1 MYPGLIPGTLHVAIT
16 EVEVRLRMNNVVLV
30 ANSSEDQN

>member
-1 MYPGLIPGTLHVAIT
+1 MYPGLIRGILHVAIT
-16 EVEVRLRMNNVVLV
+16 KVEVRFRMNNVVLA

>member
-1 MYPGLIPGTLHVAIT
+1 MCPGLIPGTLDVAIT
-16 EVEVRLRMNNVVLV
+16 KVEVRFRMNNVVLV

>member
-1 MYPGLIPGTLHVAIT
+1 MYPGLIPDTLHVAIT
-16 EVEVRLRMNNVVLV
+16 KVEVRFQMNNVVLV